1 MKTINRTVLFVTPKQ
16 PCVDWVNSLDDGGPL
31 FSADKNRGTAIL
43 IPDTY
48 DEYNYENWVKK
59 NWRVIFEQEL
69 EAWMLDTDCWPEK
82 LTYKKFKEWFTV
94 LVADTV
100 IDFGRK
106 PVEMEEF

>member
-16 PCVDWVNSLDDGGPL
+16 PYVDWANSFDDGGPQ
-31 FSADKNRGTAIL
+31 FSADRDRGTAIL

-59 NWRVIFEQEL
+59 NWREIFEQEL
-69 EAWMLDTDCWPEK
+69 EAWMVDTDCWPEK
-82 LTYKKFKEWFTV
+82 LTYKMFKQWFTV

-100 IDFGRK
+100 IDLGRK
-106 PVEMEEF
+106 PIEIEEF